1 MERSKEMLR
10 MPRLW
15 SRPWLAL
22 PVALALVAAPSSGHA
37 QGNTPPVTARARADS
52 ARYPYTAADIRFMT
66 GMIGHHA
73 QAITMADLAPSR
85 TENGAI
91 RTLAARI
98 INAQRD
104 EIAIMTRWLR
114 ERGQVMANAE
124 HAGHEGHA
132 MMPGMLNPAQ
142 LETLTA
148 ARGREFDRLFLR
160 FMIQHHEGAVTMVTE
175 LFATDGA
182 AQDQTVFRFASDV
195 QVDQRTEIARMQRM
209 LATILFATAEP

>member
-1 MERSKEMLR
+1 

-15 SRPWLAL
+15 SQKWLVL
-22 PVALALVAAPSSGHA
+22 PMAVALVAAPSSGHA
-37 QGNTPPVTARARADS
+37 QGNTPAVTARARADS
-52 ARYPYTAADIRFMT
+52 ARYPYTAPDIRFMT

-73 QAITMADLAPSR
+73 QAITMAELAPER
-85 TENGAI
+85 TQNGSI

-114 ERGQVMANAE
+114 ERG
-124 HAGHEGHA
+124 HATVNGMHDGHHGHV
-132 MMPGMLNPAQ
+132 MMPGMLTAAQ
-142 LETLTA
+142 LELLSS
-148 ARGREFDRLFLR
+148 ARDRDFDRLLLR
-160 FMIQHHEGAVTMVTE
+160 LMIQHHEGAVTMVTE

-209 LATILFATAEP
+209 LAAILFATAEP

>member
-1 MERSKEMLR
+1 MDRSKGISHMHCTRSWYWFAL
-10 MPRLW
+10 L
-15 SRPWLAL
+15 LAL
-22 PVALALVAAPSSGHA
+22 AAPRAVPA
-37 QGNTPPVTARARADS
+37 QGTAPAMTARARADS

-73 QAITMADLAPSR
+73 QAITMAELAPTR
-85 TENGAI
+85 TQNGAI

-114 ERGQVMANAE
+114 ERGQVVANAE
-124 HAGHEGHA
+124 HAGHDGHA
-132 MMPGMLNPAQ
+132 MMPGMLTPAQ
-142 LETLTA
+142 LQELTA
-148 ARGREFDRLFLR
+148 ASGREFDRLFLR
-160 FMIQHHEGAVTMVTE
+160 LMIQHHEGAVTMVSE
-175 LFATDGA
+175 LFATNGA

-209 LATILFATAEP
+209 LAAILFATPEP